1 MTQGVAPVPP
11 LSEPAVSTNRPW
23 LRMWRGWSCMALFLV
38 TPLGWFVRGRF
49 IRRLESERLEQ
60 GLVLILPGVEGRS
73 FLNLAILQGLLD
85 ADIPYALDIVD
96 WTTGNKLLVLY
107 HLRGWQRNQR
117 QARELAQR
125 IAEYRSD
132 FPDRPVWIVGHSG
145 GGAMALLTAAAL
157 PDDVRIT
164 GLILLAAAVSPEFDL
179 TPAQAKVER
188 GIWNFW
194 SYLDCLFVG
203 LGTTVFGTVDGCH
216 RSAAGMVGFRS
227 PPAVE
232 SPPVTQIP
240 YRLSFIHRFNL
251 GGHFGCVHRVFIA
264 ETIAPIVW
272 EHGNAELRE

>member
-1 MTQGVAPVPP
+1 MTQGLDSVPP
-11 LSEPAVSTNRPW
+11 PPASEVTVNRRW
-23 LRMWRGWSCMALFLV
+23 LRTWRGWTCMALFLV

-49 IRRLESERLEQ
+49 IRRLESERLAR
-60 GLVLILPGVEGRS
+60 GLVLILPGIEGRS

-96 WTTGNKLLVLY
+96 WTTGNKLLAIY
-107 HLRGWQRNQR
+107 HLRSWQRNQQ
-117 QARELAQR
+117 QAGELAQR
-125 IAEYRSD
+125 ITEYRRE

-157 PDDVRIT
+157 PDDVRVT

-188 GIWNFW
+188 GIWSFW

-216 RSAAGMVGFRS
+216 RPAAGMVGFRS
-227 PPAVE
+227 PSAVE

-240 YRLSFIHRFNL
+240 YHPGFVRQFNL
-251 GGHFGCVHRVFIA
+251 GGHFGCAHRVFIA
-264 ETIAPIVW
+264 EAVAPILETRSTGV
-272 EHGNAELRE
+272 RE